1 MASRSPMGNADE
13 VCAFADISKATLY
26 DQRHRGVGLGSLGIK
41 IGKHLR
47 WRWEDIDR
55 YLDEQLGKTARSV
68 SSDRPAATR
77 RRAPVRNQHAVAPQ
91 VSQSGDGDR
100 AA

>member
-1 MASRSPMGNADE
+1 MASRSPMGEPDE
-13 VCAFADISKATLY
+13 VCAYTKISKATLY
-26 DQRHRGVGLGSLGIK
+26 DQRHRGVGIGSLGIR

-55 YLDEQLGKTARSV
+55 YLDEQAAKTTRSI
-68 SSDRPAATR
+68 SSARPAATR
-77 RRAPVRNQHAVAPQ
+77 RREPSRTHGSVSPRS
-91 VSQSGDGDR
+91 SQSGDGDR